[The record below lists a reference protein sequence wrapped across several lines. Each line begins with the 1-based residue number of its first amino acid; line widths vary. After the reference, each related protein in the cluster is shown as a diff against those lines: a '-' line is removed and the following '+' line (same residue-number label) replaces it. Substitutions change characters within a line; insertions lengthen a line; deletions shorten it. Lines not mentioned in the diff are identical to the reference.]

1 MRQCVCFFSE
11 CVCVST
17 AGDQQRRAEWV
28 MRGGGG
34 DPGCWGPVWQGD
46 WQTGARAV
54 YTLRD
59 PPFRDPGLCYQGTG
73 LQVSMR
79 SLIASLLHYY
89 YNTKVFIIHL
99 GLIVFSLFP
108 FLGQSSF
115 QEGQPLCMQKMPPG
129 STRPYSPWE
138 SLSLGFVMGCR
149 YVCTCMHKQ
158 IMWWQA
164 FVVIGLTTLLSQ
176 GFCSRKHLWFTHSA
190 WVATPYY
197 PSTPGCCWALQGQLG
212 LYHLLQGHFDISWG
226 TRGHYSL
233 NFPSSTSCHPFCGT
247 FLQTVGSCSIFGF
260 ALKRNLC
267 VLVLTRLCVCVTD
280 DE

>member
-1 MRQCVCFFSE
+1 MCSFPSAQLDTKSASTFNETVCVFFFWM

-59 PPFRDPGLCYQGTG
+59 PPFRDPGLCYQRTG

-79 SLIASLLHYY
+79 SFIASLLHYY

-149 YVCTCMHKQ
+149 CVCTCMHKQ
-158 IMWWQA
+158 SDYVMAGFCSDWVDHSSFTRLLFKET
-164 FVVIGLTTLLSQ
+164 FVIHALSLSSYTLLSLN
-176 GFCSRKHLWFTHSA
+176 SRLLLSSPGPAGALSPPSRPLWH
-190 WVATPYY
+190 
-197 PSTPGCCWALQGQLG
+197 
-212 LYHLLQGHFDISWG
+212 
-226 TRGHYSL
+226 
-233 NFPSSTSCHPFCGT
+233 
-247 FLQTVGSCSIFGF
+247 
-260 ALKRNLC
+260 
-267 VLVLTRLCVCVTD
+267 
-280 DE
+280 